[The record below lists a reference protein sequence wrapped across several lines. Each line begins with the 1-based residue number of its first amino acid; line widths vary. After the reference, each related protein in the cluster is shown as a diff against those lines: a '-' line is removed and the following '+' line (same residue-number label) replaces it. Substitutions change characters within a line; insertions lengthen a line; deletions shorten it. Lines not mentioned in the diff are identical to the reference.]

1 MTLMNQSS
9 LSKWLKL
16 IIIIVGVCGSLVYAW
31 VIPSLGQTLAA
42 DYPELAYCYWPW
54 LIVIWIT
61 AVPCYA
67 ALVFAWRIAGNIRKN
82 RSFSMENAKLLKWIA
97 VLAAADTGF
106 FFVMNIV
113 YLCLNMSHPGVAL
126 ASLGVLVIGI
136 AISAVSA
143 ALSHL
148 VRKAADLQE
157 QSDLTI

>member
-1 MTLMNQSS
+1 MNQFS

-16 IIIIVGVCGSLVYAW
+16 IIILIGVCGSLVYAW
-31 VIPSLGQTLAA
+31 VIPSLGQMLAA
-42 DYPELAYCYWPW
+42 DYPEFAYCYWPW

-61 AVPCYA
+61 AVPCYVVLA
-67 ALVFAWRIAGNIRKN
+67 FAWMIAGNIRKN
-82 RSFSMENAKLLKWIA
+82 RSFSTQNAKLLKWVA

-106 FFVMNIV
+106 FFIMNIV
-113 YLCLNMSHPGVAL
+113 YLFLNMNHPGFVL
-126 ASLGVLVIGI
+126 MSLVVLVIGV

-143 ALSHL
+143 TLSHL